1 MSLVKLVDLPIRGD
15 GRGSLIAIEQS
26 QTIPFDIK
34 RVYYIFGTQPK
45 VTRGFHAHKSLSQL
59 LVCVSGS
66 CDVILD
72 NGVQRETMTLDRPD
86 KGLLVQSMI
95 WREMHRFSDD
105 CVLLVLASN
114 HYSEDD
120 YIRDYS
126 EFKKMGTCD

>member
-1 MSLVKLVDLPIRGD
+1 MSLVNIVDLSVRGD
-15 GRGSLIAIEQS
+15 DRGSLIAIEQS

-34 RVYYIFGTQPK
+34 RVYYIFGTQPN
-45 VTRGFHAHKSLSQL
+45 VARGFHAHKSLSQL

>member
-1 MSLVKLVDLPIRGD
+1 MSLVKILDLPIRGD
-15 GRGSLIAIEQS
+15 DRGSLIAIEQS

-34 RVYYIFGTQPK
+34 RVYYIFGTQQN
-45 VTRGFHAHKSLSQL
+45 VARGFHAHKALSQL

-72 NGVQRETMTLDRPD
+72 DGVKRESATLDRPD
-86 KGLLVQSMI
+86 KGLLVESLI

-114 HYSEDD
+114 HYSEND
-120 YIRDYS
+120 YIRDYA
-126 EFKKMGTCD
+126 EFKKIASCV

>member
-1 MSLVKLVDLPIRGD
+1 MSLVKILDLPIRGD
-15 GRGSLIAIEQS
+15 DRGSLIAIEQS
-26 QTIPFDIK
+26 QTVPFDIK
-34 RVYYIFGTQPK
+34 RVYYIFGIQPN
-45 VTRGFHAHKSLSQL
+45 VSRGFHAHKSLSQL

-126 EFKKMGTCD
+126 EFKERIRG

>member
-1 MSLVKLVDLPIRGD
+1 MSLVKILDLPIRGD
-15 GRGSLIAIEQS
+15 DRGSLIAIEQR

-34 RVYYIFGTQPK
+34 RVYYIFGTQRN
-45 VTRGFHAHKSLSQL
+45 VARGFHAHKALSQL

-72 NGVQRETMTLDRPD
+72 DGVKRESATLDRPD
-86 KGLLVQSMI
+86 KGLLVESLI

-114 HYSEDD
+114 HYSEND
-120 YIRDYS
+120 YIRDYA
-126 EFKKMGTCD
+126 EFKKIASCV

>member
-1 MSLVKLVDLPIRGD
+1 MSLVKILDLPIRGD
-15 GRGSLIAIEQS
+15 DRGSLIAIEQS

-34 RVYYIFGTQPK
+34 RVYYIFGTQRN
-45 VTRGFHAHKSLSQL
+45 VARGFHAHKALSQL

-72 NGVQRETMTLDRPD
+72 DGVKRESATLDRPD
-86 KGLLVQSMI
+86 KGLLVESLI

-120 YIRDYS
+120 YIRDYV
-126 EFKKMGTCD
+126 EFKKIASCV

>member
-1 MSLVKLVDLPIRGD
+1 MSLVKILDLPIRGD
-15 GRGSLIAIEQS
+15 DRGSLIAIEQS

-34 RVYYIFGTQPK
+34 RVYYIFGTQPN
-45 VTRGFHAHKSLSQL
+45 VARGFHAHRALSQL

-86 KGLLVQSMI
+86 KGLLVESMI

-114 HYSEDD
+114 NYSEDD

-126 EFKKMGTCD
+126 EFKECLCG

>member
-1 MSLVKLVDLPIRGD
+1 MSLVNIVDLSVRGD
-15 GRGSLIAIEQS
+15 DRGSLIAIEQS

-34 RVYYIFGTQPK
+34 RVYYIFGTQPN
-45 VTRGFHAHKSLSQL
+45 VVRGFHAHKSLSQL

>member
-1 MSLVKLVDLPIRGD
+1 MSLVNIVDLSVRGD
-15 GRGSLIAIEQS
+15 DRGSLIAIEQS

-34 RVYYIFGTQPK
+34 RVYYIFGTQPN
-45 VTRGFHAHKSLSQL
+45 VVRGFHAHKSLSQL

-126 EFKKMGTCD
+126 EFKECLCG

>member
-1 MSLVKLVDLPIRGD
+1 MSLVKILDLPIRGD
-15 GRGSLIAIEQS
+15 DRGSLIAIEQS

-34 RVYYIFGTQPK
+34 RVYYIFGTQRN
-45 VTRGFHAHKSLSQL
+45 VARGFHAHKALSQL

-72 NGVQRETMTLDRPD
+72 DGVKRESVTLDRPD
-86 KGLLVQSMI
+86 KGLLVESLI

-126 EFKKMGTCD
+126 EFKKIASCV